1 MKSIQEINKQ
11 QQAELERLI
20 EYAGSKARLAES
32 LGVSRQIVYYWLKRG
47 RISAGCALDVER
59 ITNGAFKAAE
69 LRPDVVNW
77 MERSQ

>member
-47 RISAGCALDVER
+47 RISASCALEVER
-59 ITNGAFKAAE
+59 ITNGAFTAAE
-69 LRPDVVNW
+69 LRPDVMNW
-77 MERSQ
+77 MEK